1 MKQRRAR
8 SKILHLK
15 TDEGTITEDSE
26 VIESTIVNHFK
37 NQFSEI
43 GTSSFHSLTKE
54 LKTLPIPKID
64 QHQQATLDMLVTDD
78 KIERAVFQLG
88 PHKAPRP
95 DEILPFFYHG
105 TL

>member
-26 VIESTIVNHFK
+26 VIESTIVNYFK

-95 DEILPFFYHG
+95 DEILSFFYHG